1 MHALVEQ
8 FLDFI
13 CLERGLS
20 ANTRAAYL
28 ADLSSFTDNLTCRGI
43 TSLNAVQREHILD
56 YLMSERDRGLSVN
69 SVSRRLVAIKVFFA
83 YLCQEGVLD
92 TNVTEVMESPR
103 LWRILPGV
111 LNEREVERLLD
122 VPVGT
127 DRYALRDRAMLECF
141 YGTGMRVSELGD
153 LRTGDIHFDSG
164 YIRCRGKGNKVRVV
178 PFGGKAREAVAR
190 YLQEARAEFVR
201 EGTDDH
207 VFLTYRGRAFSRKGL
222 WKLIKDCTQRAGIT
236 KSVSPHTLRHSF
248 ASHLLKNGAP
258 LRVIQEM
265 LGHADIGTTQVYTH
279 IDQGRL
285 RSVHAQFHP
294 RA

>member
-20 ANTRAAYL
+20 VNTRVAYL
-28 ADLSSFTDNLTCRGI
+28 ADLRSFTDYLAATGA
-43 TSLNAVQREHILD
+43 TSFNAVKRDQILD

-69 SVSRRLVAIKVFFA
+69 SISRRLVAIKVFFA
-83 YLCQEGVLD
+83 YLHQEQILD
-92 TNVTEVMESPR
+92 RNVTEVMESPR
-103 LWRILPGV
+103 LWRILPSV
-111 LNEREVERLLD
+111 LTEREVERLLAA
-122 VPVGT
+122 PVGT
-127 DRYALRDRAMLECF
+127 TRYALRDRAILECF
-141 YGTGMRVSELGD
+141 YGTGMRVSELGE
-153 LRTGDIHFDSG
+153 LRSGDIHFDSG

-178 PFGGKAREAVAR
+178 PFSGQARVAVER
-190 YLQEARAEFVR
+190 YLEEGRAAFVR
-201 EGTDDH
+201 ECTDDH
-207 VFLTYRGRAFSRKGL
+207 VFLTYRGRAFSRQGL
-222 WKLIKDCTQRAGIT
+222 WKMLKDYARLAGIS
-236 KSVSPHTLRHSF
+236 KSISPHTLRHSF

-265 LGHADIGTTQVYTH
+265 LGHADIGTTQIYTH